1 MDEQAFVK
9 LTRDMRAAATTMTRD
24 EARYLCESYLTM
36 QGKRKAVGNQMG
48 AMERRNEGEPH
59 KVLEWIEDNTLGME
73 KQILSALKSYAESQP
88 MGKWALSVT
97 GIGPVIAAGLLAHI
111 DIEKCP
117 TVGHIWAFAG
127 LDPSKKWAKGQ
138 KRPHNAQLKVLCF
151 YAGESFIK
159 VKGKPDDVYGK
170 LYESRKL
177 YEQGK
182 NESGAYADAAKA
194 RLEANSKHAQAK
206 IYKTGKLPPGH
217 IHARCRRYAVK
228 QFLAD
233 WHAEAYRQHFGKEPP
248 LPYPIAILGHAHM
261 RAA

>member
-1 MDEQAFVK
+1 MDNEAFVK
-9 LTRDMRAAATTMTRD
+9 LTRDMRAASATMTRD
-24 EARYLCESYLTM
+24 QARYLCEAYLDM
-36 QGKRKAVGNQMG
+36 QGKRKGTDQQIG
-48 AMERRNEGEPH
+48 AMEKRKEDEPH
-59 KVLEWIEDNTLGME
+59 KVLDWISENVFALE
-73 KQILSALKSYAESQP
+73 RQILSALQSYAESQP
-88 MGKWALSVT
+88 MGRWALEVC

-127 LDPSKKWAKGQ
+127 LDPSKKWEKGQ
-138 KRPHNAQLKVLCF
+138 KRPHNAALKVLCF

-159 VKGKPDDVYGK
+159 VKGNKEDVYGK
-170 LYESRKL
+170 LYETRKV
-177 YEQGK
+177 YEQGM
-182 NESGAYADAAKA
+182 NERGEYAEQAKA
-194 RLEANSKHAQAK
+194 RLAITPKHAQAK
-206 IYKTGKLPPGH
+206 IYKSGKLPPGH